1 MTHHQLVRHLRYS
14 IKADWWKRKRVDQFA
29 SLLSRQFDLSVKFHL
44 NSLLNHTV
52 IRLAEL

>member
-1 MTHHQLVRHLRYS
+1 MTRHQLARHLRYS